1 MITDAERPGR
11 ALRFS
16 RHDDHDRLI
25 VSIWQEGLCLATV
38 RLHRS
43 DALALADLIRGQ
55 VGTDELWPRDDGPD
69 PERPTRQTCPCWA
82 EHPRHPIAYPSPPP
96 ANGS

>member
-1 MITDAERPGR
+1 MAAAPLPRNGAMITDAERPGR

-25 VSIWQEGLCLATV
+25 VSIWQEGLCLATL

-69 PERPTRQTCPCWA
+69 PPTANPPDL
-82 EHPRHPIAYPSPPP
+82 PRW
-96 ANGS
+96 G